1 MHYMRF
7 FTVKNDDKQL
17 FNYNTKKSSLKQFN
31 YFYFYFLFE
40 RWKWHYESDTVT
52 HVTEQK
58 KDDKLILQSKG
69 CNTWLHFLFWLWLL
83 FCKHKRPIA
92 TRKANQ

>member
-17 FNYNTKKSSLKQFN
+17 FNYNTKKWSLKQFN

-52 HVTEQK
+52 HVTE
-58 KDDKLILQSKG
+58 
-69 CNTWLHFLFWLWLL
+69 
-83 FCKHKRPIA
+83 
-92 TRKANQ
+92 